1 MTVNSWAE
9 RMRKGRTERGV
20 AIRSVIR
27 RRVVCLVSWAVRKG
41 ARHSLPSAVGELRI
55 EVDARVNMRQI
66 PRSALASEVRAEVSV
81 TILGEDDARSDAA
94 VCADEAAIAVACR
107 AVCAV

>member
-81 TILGEDDARSDAA
+81 TVLGDDHSGGDTA
-94 VCADEAAIAVACR
+94 VSANKA
-107 AVCAV
+107 

>member
-1 MTVNSWAE
+1 
-9 RMRKGRTERGV
+9 MRKGRTERGV

-81 TILGEDDARSDAA
+81 TVLGDDHTGGDTA
-94 VCADEAAIAVACR
+94 VSANKT
-107 AVCAV
+107 